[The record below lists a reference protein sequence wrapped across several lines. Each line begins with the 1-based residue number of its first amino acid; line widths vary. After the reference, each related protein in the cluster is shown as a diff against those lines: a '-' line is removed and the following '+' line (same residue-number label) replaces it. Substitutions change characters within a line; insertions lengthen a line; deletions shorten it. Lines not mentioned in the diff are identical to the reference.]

1 MLVDSGLNLH
11 SQAGHFSEE
20 HKKSEPFSYREK
32 VRIFMAWSE
41 WRESN
46 SRPLE
51 PHCAS
56 LENTMYNPILPRLSI
71 VKFQMRYTILFHWMS
86 RRFIPFVVKRPRQ
99 MAFLPP
105 AKLHRAI
112 SIFINRSCAF
122 CLHEL
127 SIRRICQPCQ

>member
-1 MLVDSGLNLH
+1 MNRPTQKMLVDSGSNLH

-32 VRIFMAWSE
+32 VRIFMIWCE

-71 VKFQMRYTILFHWMS
+71 VKFQMHYTILFHWMS
-86 RRFIPFVVKRPRQ
+86 RRFIPFVVKLWSNDPD
-99 MAFLPP
+99 
-105 AKLHRAI
+105 K
-112 SIFINRSCAF
+112 
-122 CLHEL
+122 
-127 SIRRICQPCQ
+127 